1 MMTKLEE
8 ELYDL
13 MTEEFGIATHEEL
26 GLARFL
32 VSGSWTEVINLV
44 SFYKTGYRNFCDFL
58 EEEIFAE

>member
-1 MMTKLEE
+1 MMTELEK

-13 MTEEFGIATHEEL
+13 MTEGLGIATHEEL

-32 VSGSWTEVINLV
+32 VDGSWTEVIDLV
-44 SFYKTGYRNFCDFL
+44 SLYKTSYSHFNDFL